1 MSQEGMAG
9 MRATLGDVSGLIGA
23 LDDGEWATAS
33 AAGGWTVKDVFA
45 HFGDLLGILSS
56 AIAGTL
62 DTDLGIERLNDA
74 QVAAKSSW
82 SPGQVT
88 ADLERQATA
97 LLPVLESLQEEP
109 NASTQAQLLD
119 LGSYP
124 LHAIPD
130 MFSFDFYT
138 HLRWDVLAPRGP
150 LAGHDVPAP
159 DEVRLK
165 PAVGWLLAGIPRMQA
180 SIRDSLSK
188 PVTLALTGPGG
199 GAWLLDPAA
208 ELITVTATDP
218 ENAAVARIES
228 TTHAFTAWA
237 STRLPWR
244 DHVTVTGDES
254 IAGTFLDAL
263 NLV

>member
-1 MSQEGMAG
+1 MSYAGMAG

-33 AAGGWTVKDVFA
+33 AAAGWTVKDVVT
-45 HFGDLLGILSS
+45 HFGDLLGILAS
-56 AIAGTL
+56 AIGGTL
-62 DTDLGIERLNDA
+62 STDLGIERLNDA
-74 QVAAKSSW
+74 HIAAKSSW
-82 SPGQVT
+82 SPGQVV
-88 ADLERQATA
+88 ADLERQQGA
-97 LLPVLESLQEEP
+97 LLPQLESLQEEP
-109 NASTQAQLLD
+109 TASTQAQLLD

-138 HLRWDVLAPRGP
+138 HLRWDLLAPRGP
-150 LAGHDVPAP
+150 LTGHDVPAP
-159 DEVRLK
+159 DEVRLS
-165 PAVGWLLAGIPRMQA
+165 PAVGWLLAGIPKMQA
-180 SIRDSLSK
+180 GIRDSLAK

-199 GAWLLDPAA
+199 GAWLLDPDT

-218 ENAAVARIES
+218 ENAAAARIES

>member
-1 MSQEGMAG
+1 MAG
-9 MRATLGDVSGLIGA
+9 IRATLGDVSGLIGA

-33 AAGGWTVKDVFA
+33 AAAGWTVKDVVT
-45 HFGDLLGILSS
+45 HFGDLLGILAS
-56 AIAGTL
+56 AIGGTL
-62 DTDLGIERLNDA
+62 STDLGIERLNDA
-74 QVAAKSSW
+74 HIAAKASW
-82 SPGQVT
+82 SPGQVV
-88 ADLERQATA
+88 ADLERQQAA
-97 LLPVLESLQEEP
+97 LLPQLESLQEEP
-109 NASTQAQLLD
+109 TASAQAQLLD
-119 LGSYP
+119 LGRYP

-150 LAGHDVPAP
+150 LTGHDVPAP

-165 PAVGWLLAGIPRMQA
+165 PAVGWLLAGIPKMQA
-180 SIRDSLSK
+180 GIRDSLAK

-199 GAWLLDPAA
+199 GAWLLDPDT
-208 ELITVTATDP
+208 ELISVTATDP
-218 ENAAVARIES
+218 ENAAAARIES

-254 IAGTFLDAL
+254 IAATFLDAL

>member
-1 MSQEGMAG
+1 MSYAGMAG

-23 LDDGEWATAS
+23 LDDGEWAMPS
-33 AAGGWTVKDVFA
+33 AAAGWTVKDVFA
-45 HFGDLLGILSS
+45 HFGDLLGILAS
-56 AIAGTL
+56 AIGGTL
-62 DTDLGIERLNDA
+62 STDLGIERLNDA
-74 QVAAKSSW
+74 HIAAKSSW
-82 SPGQVT
+82 SSGQVT
-88 ADLERQATA
+88 ANLERQAAA

-119 LGSYP
+119 LGRYP

-150 LAGHDVPAP
+150 LTGHDVAAP
-159 DEVRLK
+159 DEVRVK
-165 PAVGWLLAGIPRMQA
+165 PAVGWLLAGIPKMQA
-180 SIRDSLSK
+180 GIRDSLAK

-199 GAWLLDPAA
+199 GAWLLDPGS
-208 ELITVTATDP
+208 ELITVTATES
-218 ENAAVARIES
+218 ENDAAARIES
-228 TTHAFTAWA
+228 TAHAFTAWA

-244 DHVTVTGDES
+244 DHVTVTGHES
-254 IAGTFLDAL
+254 IAATFLDAL

>member
-1 MSQEGMAG
+1 MSYAGMAG

-33 AAGGWTVKDVFA
+33 AAAGWTVKDVVA
-45 HFGDLLGILSS
+45 HFGDLLGILAS
-56 AIAGTL
+56 AIGGTL
-62 DTDLGIERLNDA
+62 STDLGIERLNDA
-74 QVAAKSSW
+74 HIAAKSAW
-82 SPGQVT
+82 SPGQVV
-88 ADLERQATA
+88 ADLERQQAA
-97 LLPVLESLQEEP
+97 LLPQLESLQEEP
-109 NASTQAQLLD
+109 AASTQAQLLD

-124 LHAIPD
+124 LQAIPD

-138 HLRWDVLAPRGP
+138 HLRWDILAPRGP
-150 LAGHDVPAP
+150 LTGHDVPAP

-165 PAVGWLLAGIPRMQA
+165 PAVGWLLAGIPKMQA
-180 SIRDSLSK
+180 GIRDSLAK

-199 GAWLLDPAA
+199 GAWLLDPDT
-208 ELITVTATDP
+208 ELITVTATGP
-218 ENAAVARIES
+218 ENAAAARIES
-228 TTHAFTAWA
+228 ATHAFTAWA

-254 IAGTFLDAL
+254 IAATFLDAL

>member
-1 MSQEGMAG
+1 LIE
-9 MRATLGDVSGLIGA
+9 SGH
-23 LDDGEWATAS
+23 
-33 AAGGWTVKDVFA
+33 
-45 HFGDLLGILSS
+45 HFGDLLGILAS

-62 DTDLGIERLNDA
+62 ETDLGIERLNDA
-74 QVAAKSSW
+74 HVSAKSSW
-82 SPGQVT
+82 SSGQVV
-88 ADLERQATA
+88 ADLERQQAA
-97 LLPVLESLQEEP
+97 LLPQLESLQEEP

-124 LHAIPD
+124 LQAIPD

-150 LAGHDVPAP
+150 LTGHDVPAP

-165 PAVGWLLAGIPRMQA
+165 PAVGWLLAGIPKMQA
-180 SIRDSLSK
+180 GIRDNLAK

-199 GAWLLDPAA
+199 GAWLLDPDT

-218 ENAAVARIES
+218 ENAAAARIES

-237 STRLPWR
+237 SARLPWR

-254 IAGTFLDAL
+254 IAVTFLDAL